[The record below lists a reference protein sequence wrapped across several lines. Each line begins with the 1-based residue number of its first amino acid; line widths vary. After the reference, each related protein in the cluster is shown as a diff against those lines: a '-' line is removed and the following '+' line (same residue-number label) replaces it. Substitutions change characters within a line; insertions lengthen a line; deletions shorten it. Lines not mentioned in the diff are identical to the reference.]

1 MPTLPMYQIDA
12 FTNRVFS
19 GNPAAVCPLDVWL
32 DEATMQQI
40 AAENN
45 LSETAFFV
53 RAGGHYGLR
62 WFTPVAEVDLCGHAT
77 LAAVFVLF
85 TELEPQR
92 SSVVFSTRSGD
103 LAVVRDGDRLMMDF
117 PSLATTPCD
126 APPELLEGL
135 GCTPQEVRQG
145 MDFLVV
151 LEDEQAVRMLQPRM
165 DALAR
170 LHTRGVCVTARGE
183 SADIVSRFFAPAYG
197 IPEDPVTGSAHCAL
211 VPYWSAQLGKTHLH
225 ALQVSP
231 RGGELFCED
240 AGPRVRL
247 AGHAVKFLQG
257 VINL

>member
-1 MPTLPMYQIDA
+1 
-12 FTNRVFS
+12 
-19 GNPAAVCPLDVWL
+19 
-32 DEATMQQI
+32 
-40 AAENN
+40 
-45 LSETAFFV
+45 
-53 RAGGHYGLR
+53 
-62 WFTPVAEVDLCGHAT
+62 
-77 LAAVFVLF
+77 
-85 TELEPQR
+85 
-92 SSVVFSTRSGD
+92 
-103 LAVVRDGDRLMMDF
+103 
-117 PSLATTPCD
+117 
-126 APPELLEGL
+126 
-135 GCTPQEVRQG
+135 

-151 LEDEQAVRMLQPRM
+151 LEHEQLVRTLQPRM

-170 LHTRGVCVTARGE
+170 LDTRGVCVTARGE

-211 VPYWSAQLGKTHLH
+211 VPYWSARLGKTNLH

>member
-12 FTNRVFS
+12 FTKRVFS

-32 DEATMQQI
+32 DAGTMQQI

-53 RAGGHYGLR
+53 REGEHYGLR

-77 LAAVFVLF
+77 LAAAFVLF

-92 SSVVFSTRSGD
+92 SSVTFSTRSGD
-103 LAVVRDGDRLMMDF
+103 LTVVRAGDRLMMDF
-117 PSLATTPCD
+117 PSLATAPCA

-135 GCTPQEVRQG
+135 GCTPLEVRQG

-151 LEDEQAVRMLQPRM
+151 LEHEQLVRTLQPRM

-170 LHTRGVCVTARGE
+170 IDTRGVCVTARGE

-211 VPYWSAQLGKTHLH
+211 VPYWSARLGKTNLH